1 MNAIEILKSRYACKH
16 YDSSR
21 DVSDEAFSRILEA
34 GRLTPSAMNVQPW
47 HIYVFDRASKDKIRP
62 AILDFNLE
70 RFDGCSKAV
79 LISSRSEVSD
89 AYLSEVTA
97 REEEDGRYAGAPEIK
112 GTAHNARQAYV
123 AKFKGEKLTE
133 WTGKQAYIML
143 GTLLYAAACEQV
155 DATPVEGFDPAKA
168 DELLGLAGSKE
179 TAQLVAVFGY
189 RMYDRNADRPKSRL
203 PLDRIVTKI

>member
-112 GTAHNARQAYV
+112 GTVHNARKAYV

-133 WTGKQAYIML
+133 WTG
-143 GTLLYAAACEQV
+143 
-155 DATPVEGFDPAKA
+155 PAKV
-168 DELLGLAGSKE
+168 DELLGLAGRKE
-179 TAQLVAVFGY
+179 TAQLVVLFGY
-189 RMYDRNADRPKSRL
+189 RKDDGNADRPKSRL
-203 PLDRIVTKI
+203 PLDRIVTKL

>member
-62 AILDFNLE
+62 AILDFNL
-70 RFDGCSKAV
+70 D
-79 LISSRSEVSD
+79 
-89 AYLSEVTA
+89 
-97 REEEDGRYAGAPEIK
+97 RYAGAPEIK
-112 GTAHNARQAYV
+112 GTVHNARKAYV

-179 TAQLVAVFGY
+179 TAQLVVLFGY
-189 RMYDRNADRPKSRL
+189 RKNDGNADRPKSRL